1 MYPYTEEKASYYF
14 TKVGVLPEV
23 AHELEKCAFFFFIP
37 LQLLT
42 TPMLFFY
49 VLFQECLSC

>member
-23 AHELEKCAFFFFIP
+23 AHELEKCAFFFYSSAAFNHANA
-37 LQLLT
+37 
-42 TPMLFFY
+42 FFY